1 MSVKNTST
9 TNRVIEKE
17 IYKAFAKHKSQDI
30 SVPDILRE
38 VSIDSAFNPRFEFST
53 ASVLKSL
60 ILMKLK
66 GIRSQSKLA
75 QYLKT
80 HEEVAIKL
88 GFFRDRNNRIK
99 TPDQRTFSYFIKSH
113 LNDERRQII
122 DFASSKIEDIADKFG
137 VVLDIEILNKNSK
150 PKENKSEKTFYNNR
164 SEKLNELCRLVR
176 KRIYPRIR
184 LDIRNNSVFR
194 KSDFLDLLVHIA
206 LTEDFAENGSR
217 TFQYAINKRTP
228 TSDTLLYHIKKFED
242 REVLQK
248 MFIEVFD
255 LVYKMSKRSN
265 LFGGRKV
272 DVAIERGSSSTLI
285 RVLRELRIENKVTW
299 KEF

>member
-1 MSVKNTST
+1 
-9 TNRVIEKE
+9 
-17 IYKAFAKHKSQDI
+17 
-30 SVPDILRE
+30 
-38 VSIDSAFNPRFEFST
+38 
-53 ASVLKSL
+53 
-60 ILMKLK
+60 
-66 GIRSQSKLA
+66 
-75 QYLKT
+75 
-80 HEEVAIKL
+80 
-88 GFFRDRNNRIK
+88 
-99 TPDQRTFSYFIKSH
+99 
-113 LNDERRQII
+113 II
-122 DFASSKIEDIADKFG
+122 
-137 VVLDIEILNKNSK
+137 LDIEILDKKLK
-150 PKENKSEKTFYNNR
+150 PKENKSEKTFYNNKN
-164 SEKLNELCRLVR
+164 EKLNELCRLV
-176 KRIYPRIR
+176 KKKIYPKIS
-184 LDIRNNSVFR
+184 LDIRSNSIFR
-194 KSDFLDLLVHIA
+194 KSDFLDMLVHIA

-217 TFQYAINKRTP
+217 TFQYASNKRVP